1 MSLLGR
7 VTPTDDVGGSD
18 DIALSVDGVSKTF
31 RVHQER
37 ANSLKQFIATGGRN
51 RFDDFYALRDVSLD
65 VRTGEALGII
75 GHNGSGKST
84 LLKCM
89 AQILTPNEGKIHV
102 NKRMAALLELGAGFH
117 PELSGRDN
125 VFLNAAI
132 LGMARREIDQ
142 RFDEIVSF
150 SGLDDFI
157 DSPVKTYSS
166 GMYVRLAF
174 AVAINVDPELLLI
187 DEILAVGDVTFQ
199 QKCMEKFV
207 ELREQNRTLV
217 LVTHDTGSVRHFCDR
232 AIWLDH
238 GTIKADGK
246 PADVIDE
253 YTETMLGAEETVEGG
268 AVRRGSGE
276 IWVDRVELIVDGSP
290 VDSVHN
296 GDTVTFR
303 LHFDTSKEIPGPVF
317 AIKLASF
324 GGATVTAPSSRDVD
338 EVPATVNGKNT
349 VDITIPDLPLLPGP
363 FVLHTEVT
371 GWRRQHV
378 FDHLQNARSFDVFGG
393 RSDEVDG
400 LVTLNP
406 TWKVS
411 GPGVHGKRPLT

>member
-7 VTPTDDVGGSD
+7 VTPIDDVAGSD
-18 DIALSVDGVSKTF
+18 EIALLVEGVSKTF

-51 RFDDFYALRDVSLD
+51 RYDDFYALRDVSLE

-117 PELSGRDN
+117 PDLSGRDN

-132 LGMARREIDQ
+132 LGMARKEIDE
-142 RFDEIVSF
+142 RFDEIVAF
-150 SGLDDFI
+150 SGLEEFI
-157 DSPVKTYSS
+157 DAPVKTYSS

-199 QKCMEKFV
+199 QKCMQKFV
-207 ELREQNRTLV
+207 DLREQNRTLV

-238 GTIKADGK
+238 GRIKADGK

-253 YTETMLGAEETVEGG
+253 YTETMLGAEETAEGG
-268 AVRRGSGE
+268 SVRRGSGE
-276 IWVDRVELIVDGSP
+276 IWVDRVELLVDGVA
-290 VDSVHN
+290 VDSAQN
-296 GDTVTFR
+296 GESVTFR
-303 LHFDTSKEIPGPVF
+303 LHFNTSKQVPHPVF
-317 AIKLASF
+317 AITLASL
-324 GGATVTAPSSRDVD
+324 GGPVVSAPSARDGD
-338 EVPATVNGKNT
+338 AVPLTVEGAGT
-349 VDITIPDLPLLPGP
+349 VDINVPNLALLQGP
-363 FVLHTEVT
+363 YVLHTEVT
-371 GWRRQHV
+371 GWGRQHI
-378 FDHLQNARSFDVFGG
+378 FDHLQNALSFDVLAGTT
-393 RSDEVDG
+393 REVDG
-400 LVTLNP
+400 LVTLRP
-406 TWKVS
+406 TWSVS
-411 GPGVHGKRPLT
+411 GPGVHGHRSE